1 MEVGGKESGQL
12 WQIVFSKDD
21 HNSITNPTCFTSYQ
35 ESMSYALQVDSLPS
49 ELPGKLHMYT
59 TMCKT
64 DS

>member
-35 ESMSYALQVDSLPS
+35 ESMSYALQVDSLQS
-49 ELPGKLHMYT
+49 EPPG
-59 TMCKT
+59 
-64 DS
+64 DSLLK